1 MAFSLT
7 RDPHT
12 LAQRELP
19 RQEQALVIGLFLLG
33 AILIGAVL
41 LVDPRPAVTP
51 SLAVGDISPRDII
64 CPRSLTYVSAVLTER
79 ARQAAEAQVGTVY
92 DAPDLSVGRRQV
104 NMARQLLDRMRSI
117 RSDEQMDASQKAE
130 AIGALEELSL
140 SEATVGFIL
149 SFSEEQ
155 WLAVEHEVV
164 RVVDQAMRMVIREV
178 DLPEARRRVPTL
190 LSFDL
195 SDEQVQVV
203 VDIAS
208 DLVQPN
214 TFANE
219 ARTLEARAKA
229 REQVQPVSISWEAG
243 QVVARAG
250 DRITELQAE
259 ALQQLGLLEPRHEWP
274 RDTARVVALMLLG
287 VLLAQ
292 YVLVREPELGE
303 NWRRLALVP
312 GLGLIFA
319 AVARATM
326 PGHVLLPYVF
336 PAAALPMLVA
346 ALASPGLA
354 LPVALLPAVFPI
366 YLAQGAQLELC
377 AYGLLGGIAGALAL
391 SQVHRLTSFLRAG
404 IAVALVNLTVVLCG
418 SAVSGTRDTPGMIS
432 LAAAAL
438 LNGGA
443 CGAITL
449 LGYMAASS
457 VSGGVTS
464 LQLLELGRP
473 TQPLLRELLLKAPG
487 TYHHSVIVANMAEQ
501 AAERIGANALLARVG
516 SYYHD
521 VGKVQRPY
529 FFSENQVEG
538 ANVHDRL
545 DPVTSARV
553 IISHVAEGV
562 ALAKRERLPASLVA
576 FIAEHHGR
584 TRQNSFYDEAV
595 RLYGAEGVDESL
607 FRYPGPRPRSKETA
621 IVMLADACEAA
632 VRSCR
637 PETTAE
643 LAALVGRLVNERL
656 MSGELD
662 ESPLTLQDVAVIK
675 DVFVNVLQGVFH
687 PRVPYPESNGEALG
701 ELAGNGQFPSGSVR
715 QA

>member
-1 MAFSLT
+1 
-7 RDPHT
+7 
-12 LAQRELP
+12 
-19 RQEQALVIGLFLLG
+19 
-33 AILIGAVL
+33 
-41 LVDPRPAVTP
+41 
-51 SLAVGDISPRDII
+51 
-64 CPRSLTYVSAVLTER
+64 
-79 ARQAAEAQVGTVY
+79 
-92 DAPDLSVGRRQV
+92 
-104 NMARQLLDRMRSI
+104 
-117 RSDEQMDASQKAE
+117 
-130 AIGALEELSL
+130 
-140 SEATVGFIL
+140 
-149 SFSEEQ
+149 
-155 WLAVEHEVV
+155 
-164 RVVDQAMRMVIREV
+164 
-178 DLPEARRRVPTL
+178 
-190 LSFDL
+190 
-195 SDEQVQVV
+195 
-203 VDIAS
+203 
-208 DLVQPN
+208 
-214 TFANE
+214 
-219 ARTLEARAKA
+219 
-229 REQVQPVSISWEAG
+229 
-243 QVVARAG
+243 
-250 DRITELQAE
+250 
-259 ALQQLGLLEPRHEWP
+259 
-274 RDTARVVALMLLG
+274 
-287 VLLAQ
+287 
-292 YVLVREPELGE
+292 
-303 NWRRLALVP
+303 
-312 GLGLIFA
+312 
-319 AVARATM
+319 
-326 PGHVLLPYVF
+326 
-336 PAAALPMLVA
+336 
-346 ALASPGLA
+346 
-354 LPVALLPAVFPI
+354 
-366 YLAQGAQLELC
+366 
-377 AYGLLGGIAGALAL
+377 
-391 SQVHRLTSFLRAG
+391 
-404 IAVALVNLTVVLCG
+404 
-418 SAVSGTRDTPGMIS
+418 
-432 LAAAAL
+432 
-438 LNGGA
+438 
-443 CGAITL
+443 
-449 LGYMAASS
+449 MAASS

-637 PETTAE
+637 PATTAE

-656 MSGELD
+656 LSGELD

-687 PRVPYPESNGEALG
+687 PRVPYPESNGEALR
-701 ELAGNGQFPSGSVR
+701 EPAGNGQFPSGSVR